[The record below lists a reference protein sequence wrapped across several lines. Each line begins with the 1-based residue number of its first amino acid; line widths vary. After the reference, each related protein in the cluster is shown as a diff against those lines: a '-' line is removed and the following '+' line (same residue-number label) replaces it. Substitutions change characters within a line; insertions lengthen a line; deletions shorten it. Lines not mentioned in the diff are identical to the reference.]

1 MKICTMLCATLLMQS
16 FICAMGDQ
24 KTICADHDSPL
35 IEFPQK
41 SITINSLRQNIESK
55 LMGARSDLTVGSVLR
70 SLNAHTDKRTVHW
83 NSVVKDLKNDS
94 QISFYVRPM
103 TTKLLTGVMALVA
116 GLGIYQFIQDAQTST
131 SLSEMKS
138 LDVCLMPLF
147 LNEVLSVPA
156 CFTLLGMLLQSSGP
170 HKKYARCLSR
180 SSQFKTMIES
190 FNEETISP
198 EQLLKALQLYNF
210 SELELQSLE
219 HAKNSALLSNGT
231 IHTRAF
237 ASSVQNVYPL
247 SDALVSAVVAGGVFS
262 ALHSL
267 CLITPNFEVV
277 PQLFNLITLA
287 ALVMLSCDS
296 YTKNPDSQ
304 LLKGVIKDIEDGQEL
319 HV

>member
-1 MKICTMLCATLLMQS
+1 MTFVQQNPICLKKLKWSKTFKFVRSVMRIYTIACVTLLMQS

-55 LMGARSDLTVGSVLR
+55 LMNARSDLTVGSVLR

-94 QISFYVRPM
+94 QISFYVRPT

-210 SELELQSLE
+210 SELELQ
-219 HAKNSALLSNGT
+219 
-231 IHTRAF
+231 
-237 ASSVQNVYPL
+237 
-247 SDALVSAVVAGGVFS
+247 
-262 ALHSL
+262 
-267 CLITPNFEVV
+267 
-277 PQLFNLITLA
+277 
-287 ALVMLSCDS
+287 
-296 YTKNPDSQ
+296 
-304 LLKGVIKDIEDGQEL
+304 
-319 HV
+319 